1 MMFERSDLITEL
13 RGHEVDVIEKRSVY
27 GQHESTV
34 LQMRRELS
42 NIQETAKELE
52 MKYRSDKRVKYELDE
67 CKNDEKEKL
76 STLKGLE
83 SNQEMANLLLEIKG
97 ALFYSWMNII

>member
-83 SNQEMANLLLEIKG
+83 SNQRWRTFSLKLKVRCFIVG
-97 ALFYSWMNII
+97 